1 MPPKRRRFPA
11 LTNRIVGK
19 TADGRNIYEN
29 ELDEE
34 GKTSVSSERS
44 TTFNIGGKF
53 YNYPTIFGGKEL
65 HPDDAVEVF
74 KQNKG
79 VDPETGKQAKSFNSV
94 KEAVKA
100 AEKRSRGL
108 GNIQ

>member
-29 ELDEE
+29 ELDDD
-34 GKTSVSSERS
+34 GRASVSSERS
-44 TTFNIGGKF
+44 TTFKVDGKF
-53 YNYPTIFGGKEL
+53 YNYPTIFDGKEL
-65 HPDDAVEVF
+65 HPDDVVEIF
-74 KQNKG
+74 KQNKR
-79 VDPETGKQAKSFNSV
+79 VDPETGKQAKPFNSV

-100 AEKRSRGL
+100 AEERSHGL